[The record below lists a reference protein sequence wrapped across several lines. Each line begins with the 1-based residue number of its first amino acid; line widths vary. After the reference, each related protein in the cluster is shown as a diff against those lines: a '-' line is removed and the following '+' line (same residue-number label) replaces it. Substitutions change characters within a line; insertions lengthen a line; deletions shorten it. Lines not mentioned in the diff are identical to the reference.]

1 MNDWHIII
9 IQIFFKNK
17 DVREQTREESRVIET
32 SIKITKEVETK
43 IESKRCGG
51 VEIIRR
57 RLR

>member
-43 IESKRCGG
+43 IESKRCGS